1 MGNKTYKLYD
11 YLCEKENYESRNSQK
26 GFIRIVEE
34 TIDKGGIKIIQAPTG
49 TGKTYGYLIPI
60 IEKHQKAII
69 STGTK
74 LLQEQL
80 SKDVDNLKSSY
91 HRYCE
96 FTGNGV
102 SYKVVPLVIKG
113 KNNYLCLDRF
123 NNYQGKPAEILV
135 EIKEKLKTP
144 WNGDKEFL
152 QKTDSEI
159 WNKICVDEDYC
170 TSHYRDI
177 CKYKDKCLYWAKL
190 RSEESQA
197 NILIVNHALLTLSD
211 FGDIE
216 KEEFILVIDEAHELD
231 KYITSALTKTIS
243 TFMLKGI
250 LDYIKQFLPSA
261 NLDVEKFFNNF
272 NEDFSKLGVGEE
284 EVPLVLKDNNQSIK
298 PDFPFIEREKSSF
311 LNEFKKQILD
321 PLEKYMNNVRKKVE
335 DDIRNHIERIWIGP
349 NLKSYLEKLSLI
361 SWEELS
367 KTAISNRDSQDDEE
381 LIKKLKI
388 YEFLQNKFI
397 KVEDFYETL
406 KGNQGKYG
414 LSISREYNGNLQTY
428 NYIISLFPIF
438 PKDQKGQFDLN
449 RYKGVIITSA
459 TADPED
465 LKFTLG
471 IEGDFTNL
479 PHNFSYKN
487 VKFCIC
493 NVNPRK
499 EKDKWR
505 ECLKQSFKWLVSKYD
520 KVLVL
525 LTNKE
530 DFKLFQNEPGTALL
544 RKDEQVSKR
553 VEDLKKGRIKALVGL
568 DRLWFGVDVPGEKGI
583 LIAKIPFEYPGDPL
597 NFYRERYLG
606 KEEFW
611 KYYKRKALIKFKQ
624 GIGRMMR
631 TRNDGGTI
639 ILCDNRIDNKIDNKI
654 DNRIF
659 KHEEFMKFIEELK
672 ELCLVVVNEC
682 KCDDKF
688 LEEIM
693 KSDKEK

>member
-11 YLCEKENYESRNSQK
+11 YLCEKENYESRDSQK
-26 GFIRIVEE
+26 KFIRIVGE

-60 IEKHQKAII
+60 IESQQKAII

-80 SKDVDNLKSSY
+80 RNDVDNLKSFY
-91 HRYCE
+91 YKL
-96 FTGNGV
+96 TGNNV
-102 SYKVVPLVIKG
+102 SYLVMKG

-123 NNYQGKPAEILV
+123 NNYQGKPAKIGEEL
-135 EIKEKLKTP
+135 L
-144 WNGDKEFL
+144 WDGDKEFL

-170 TSHYRDI
+170 TDYYRSI
-177 CKYKDKCLYWAKL
+177 CKYKDECLYWAKL
-190 RSEESQA
+190 KSRESQA

-211 FGDIE
+211 FEIE
-216 KEEFILVIDEAHELD
+216 KGKSILVIDEAHELD

-261 NLDVEKFFNNF
+261 NLDVEKDVEKFFNNF

-298 PDFPFIEREKSSF
+298 ADFPFIEREKSSF
-311 LNEFKKQILD
+311 LNEFKEQILD
-321 PLEKYMNNVRKKVE
+321 PLEKKYMDNVRKNVVDE
-335 DDIRNHIERIWIGP
+335 ITNHIKGKRGWIGP

-361 SWEELS
+361 RLEELS
-367 KTAISNRDSQDDEE
+367 GTAISNQDSQDDEE

-388 YEFLQNKFI
+388 YEFLKNKFI
-397 KVEDFYETL
+397 KVEHFYETL
-406 KGNQGKYG
+406 KGNQGNYG
-414 LSISREYNGNLQTY
+414 LSISREYNENLQTY

-438 PKDQKGQFDLN
+438 PKSQFVDPNAYKFNLKD
-449 RYKGVIITSA
+449 YKGVIITSA

-465 LKFTLG
+465 LKSTLD

-499 EKDKWR
+499 EKEKWS

-530 DFKLFQNEPGTALL
+530 DFKLFQNEPETALL
-544 RKDEQVSKR
+544 RKDEQVSKC

-606 KEEFW
+606 KEKFW
-611 KYYKRKALIKFKQ
+611 EYYKRKALIKFKQ

-639 ILCDNRIDNKIDNKI
+639 ILCDNRIFN
-654 DNRIF
+654 
-659 KHEEFMKFIEELK
+659 HEEFMKFIEELK
-672 ELCLVVVNEC
+672 GRGLVVVKEC

>member
-11 YLCEKENYESRNSQK
+11 YLCEKENYESRDSQK
-26 GFIRIVEE
+26 KFFDIVQE
-34 TIDKGGIKIIQAPTG
+34 TIDNGGIKIIQAPTG

-60 IEKHQKAII
+60 IESQQKAII

-80 SKDVDNLKSSY
+80 RNDVDNLKSFY
-91 HRYCE
+91 YKL
-96 FTGNGV
+96 TGNNV
-102 SYKVVPLVIKG
+102 FRLVMKG

-123 NNYQGKPAEILV
+123 NNYQGKPAEMLV
-135 EIKEKLKTP
+135 EIGEKLKTR
-144 WNGDKEFL
+144 WDGDKEFL

-170 TSHYRDI
+170 TPYYRSI
-177 CKYKDKCLYWAKL
+177 CKYKDECLYWAKL
-190 RSEESQA
+190 RSKESQA
-197 NILIVNHALLTLSD
+197 DILIVNHALLALSD

-250 LDYIKQFLPSA
+250 LDYIKQFLPSD
-261 NLDVEKFFNNF
+261 NLDVEKFFNNL
-272 NEDFSKLGVGEE
+272 NEDFSKLGVGDE
-284 EVPLVLKDNNQSIK
+284 EVPLVLKDNNENIQPK
-298 PDFPFIEREKSSF
+298 FPLIEKEKSSF
-311 LNEFKKQILD
+311 LNEFKEQILD
-321 PLEKYMNNVRKKVE
+321 PLEKYKDNVRNKVV
-335 DDIRNHIERIWIGP
+335 DDIRNRIKRIWIGP

-367 KTAISNRDSQDDEE
+367 GTAISDQDSQDDEE

-388 YEFLQNKFI
+388 YEFLENRFI
-397 KVEDFYETL
+397 KVKEFYKTIE
-406 KGNQGKYG
+406 GNQGNYG
-414 LSISREYNGNLQTY
+414 LSISREYNENLQTY
-428 NYIISLFPIF
+428 NYIISLFPIS
-438 PKDQKGQFDLN
+438 PKGQFNLN
-449 RYKGVIITSA
+449 GYKGAIITSA

-465 LKFTLG
+465 LKSTLG

-479 PHNFSYKN
+479 PHNFSYGN

-493 NVNPRK
+493 DVNPSEEK
-499 EKDKWR
+499 EKDKWIG
-505 ECLKQSFKWLVSKYD
+505 CLKQSFKWLKNKYS

-530 DFKLFQNEPGTALL
+530 DFKLFGNEPGTAFL
-544 RKDEQVSKR
+544 RKDEKVSER

-583 LIAKIPFEYPGDPL
+583 LIARIPFEYPGDPL

-606 KEEFW
+606 EEEFW

-639 ILCDNRIDNKIDNKI
+639 ILCDNKIS
-654 DNRIF
+654 

-672 ELCLVVVNEC
+672 ELGLVVVKKC
-682 KCDDKF
+682 KCDDDKF

>member
-11 YLCEKENYESRNSQK
+11 YLCEKENYESRDSQK
-26 GFIRIVEE
+26 MFLDIVEK

-80 SKDVDNLKSSY
+80 RNDVDNLKSFY
-91 HRYCE
+91 YKL
-96 FTGNGV
+96 TGNNV
-102 SYKVVPLVIKG
+102 SCLVMKG

-123 NNYQGKPAEILV
+123 NNYQGKPAEMLV
-135 EIKEKLKTP
+135 EIEEKLKTP
-144 WNGDKEFL
+144 WDGDKEFL

-170 TSHYRDI
+170 TDYYRSI
-177 CKYKDKCLYWAKL
+177 CKYKDECLYWAKL
-190 RSEESQA
+190 KSRESQA
-197 NILIVNHALLTLSD
+197 DILIVNHALLALSD

-272 NEDFSKLGVGEE
+272 NEDFSKLGLGEE
-284 EVPLVLKDNNQSIK
+284 EVPLVLKDNNENIQPK
-298 PDFPFIEREKSSF
+298 FPLIEKEKSSF
-311 LNEFKKQILD
+311 LNEFKEQILD
-321 PLEKYMNNVRKKVE
+321 PLEKKYMDNVRKNVVDE
-335 DDIRNHIERIWIGP
+335 ITNHIKGKRGWIGP

-367 KTAISNRDSQDDEE
+367 GTAISDQDSQDDEE

-397 KVEDFYETL
+397 KVKDFYETL

-414 LSISREYNGNLQTY
+414 LSISREYNENLQTY

-465 LKFTLG
+465 LKSTLG

-499 EKDKWR
+499 EKEKWS

-530 DFKLFQNEPGTALL
+530 DFKLFQNEPGTAFL

-606 KEEFW
+606 KEKFW
-611 KYYKRKALIKFKQ
+611 EYYKRKALIKFKQ

-639 ILCDNRIDNKIDNKI
+639 ILCDNRI
-654 DNRIF
+654 F

-672 ELCLVVVNEC
+672 GRGLVVVSEC

-688 LEEIM
+688 LEEII